1 MIHCLLLGFSWWVVA
16 TVADQTFIHRQMQ
29 SFPEPHFREYPFRE
43 HPFREH
49 PFRVLIFLD
58 TECPICQKTTRRV
71 QELADQYANQVQ
83 FEAVYPT
90 ETTTLADV
98 KAFERTFKLTIPRR
112 LDPAHKLVKQY
123 DATTTPEVILLS
135 ETNKILYRGSV
146 DDQFY
151 RLGRYRLAPTAFYL
165 KDAIEA
171 TLAGK
176 PISVKQT
183 TPTGCLINRE

>member
-1 MIHCLLLGFSWWVVA
+1 MRWLTGFWGGWMLLLMLSFSPHP
-16 TVADQTFIHRQMQ
+16 DGLLRPK
-29 SFPEPHFREYPFRE
+29 SPESAHLLRT
-43 HPFREH
+43 
-49 PFRVLIFLD
+49 LIFLD

-71 QELADQYANQVQ
+71 QEMANQYREQVQ

-90 ETTTLADV
+90 ETVTLADV
-98 KAFERTFKLTIPRR
+98 KAFEDTYQFSLPRQ
-112 LDPAHKLVKQY
+112 LDPRHKLVRKY
-123 DATTTPEVILLS
+123 NVTTTPEVILVA
-135 ETNKILYRGSV
+135 EKGQILYRGSV

-151 RLGRYRLAPTAFYL
+151 RLGRHRTAPTAFYL

-176 PISVKQT
+176 PVSISTT